1 MNFLKQLMNLGVV
14 DDIAVLAE
22 TDIRN
27 KEQIVKRKSVYSQQQ
42 SQISSQE
49 EKIQDLNGTIE
60 TLERQLVQ
68 SGIKMKIMQGDVEVS
83 KKTHDAKS
91 SIEKERLETN
101 AQQKHLRKTIDSE
114 IKRVKEEEKKKLEN
128 IKV

>member
-1 MNFLKQLMNLGVV
+1 
-14 DDIAVLAE
+14 
-22 TDIRN
+22 
-27 KEQIVKRKSVYSQQQ
+27 
-42 SQISSQE
+42 
-49 EKIQDLNGTIE
+49 
-60 TLERQLVQ
+60 
-68 SGIKMKIMQGDVEVS
+68 MKIMQGDVEVS